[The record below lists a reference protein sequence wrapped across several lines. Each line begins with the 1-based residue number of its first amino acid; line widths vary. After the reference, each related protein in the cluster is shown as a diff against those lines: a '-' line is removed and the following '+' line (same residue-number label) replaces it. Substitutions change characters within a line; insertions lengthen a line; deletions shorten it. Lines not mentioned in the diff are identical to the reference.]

1 MTRLFGTDGIR
12 GMANIAPV
20 SPEVVLRL
28 GRAAVQV
35 LASGS
40 AASQPCMVIGRDTRL
55 SGAMLEAAFAAGVCS
70 AGVDILSVGVLPTAG
85 IAYLTRALG
94 ALAGVVISASHNPYQ
109 DNGIKFFSA
118 DGIKLNDALE
128 DQIEAQLA
136 VADTAQRPTGKAL
149 GRFYNDT
156 GAAQRYLDFLVST
169 LTHAMSAPLRIG
181 LDCAHGAASSVAPGL
196 FMQLGAHVSVWNAT
210 PDGLNINHQCGAL
223 HPEFVQQKVLAEAL
237 DVGFAFDGDADR
249 LVAVDHTGAIL
260 DGDHLL
266 AIGAKDLLDRGALA
280 PRTVVSTVMAN
291 LGLDK
296 ALHEMGV
303 VLHKTHVGDK
313 YVMQAMRQTGAV
325 LGGEQSGHIIFR
337 QYHTTG
343 DGLLTAVQLIN
354 AMLGRGV
361 PFAELAQTL
370 HKFPQV
376 LLNVHLRERCDPL
389 RFPRVQE
396 ALHIA
401 EEALGD
407 DGRVLVRLSGTELV
421 ARVMIEGPSQ
431 ALIEPLA
438 QCIVQAITAE
448 LGVL

>member
-1 MTRLFGTDGIR
+1 
-12 GMANIAPV
+12 
-20 SPEVVLRL
+20 
-28 GRAAVQV
+28 
-35 LASGS
+35 
-40 AASQPCMVIGRDTRL
+40 
-55 SGAMLEAAFAAGVCS
+55 
-70 AGVDILSVGVLPTAG
+70 
-85 IAYLTRALG
+85 
-94 ALAGVVISASHNPYQ
+94 
-109 DNGIKFFSA
+109 
-118 DGIKLNDALE
+118 
-128 DQIEAQLA
+128 
-136 VADTAQRPTGKAL
+136 
-149 GRFYNDT
+149 
-156 GAAQRYLDFLVST
+156 
-169 LTHAMSAPLRIG
+169 
-181 LDCAHGAASSVAPGL
+181 
-196 FMQLGAHVSVWNAT
+196 VWNAT
-210 PDGLNINHQCGAL
+210 PDGLNINQQCGAL
-223 HPEFVQQKVLAEAL
+223 YPEFVRQKVLAEAL

-260 DGDHLL
+260 DGDHIL
-266 AIGAKDLLDRGALA
+266 AIGAKDLLDRGVLA

-303 VLHKTHVGDK
+303 VLHKTQVGDK

-337 QYHTTG
+337 QHHTTG

-361 PFAELAQTL
+361 PCAELAQTL

-376 LLNVHLRERCDPL
+376 LLNVRLRERCDPL

-396 ALHIA
+396 TLQTAK
-401 EEALGD
+401 EALGNE
-407 DGRVLVRLSGTELV
+407 GRIVVRLSGTELV

-438 QCIVQAITAE
+438 QRIVQAITAE